1 MQTSDAYVL
10 GRRIK
15 YLDPLA
21 ICEAKHSGPNTWKE
35 DHDLFKNCKTHAQ
48 IAKERKFHLK
58 EAMKM
63 VVAYIA
69 KMMKKWEDDADV
81 ILRHITLG
89 TSTFNHLLQYTLAP
103 IHS

>member
-21 ICEAKHSGPNTWKE
+21 ICEAKHNGPNTWKE
-35 DHDLFKNCKTHAQ
+35 DHDLFKNCKTPAQ
-48 IAKERKFHLK
+48 IEKERKFHLK

-63 VVAYIA
+63 VAAYIA

-81 ILRHITLG
+81 I
-89 TSTFNHLLQYTLAP
+89 FAP
-103 IHS
+103 YNIRYFYF

>member
-35 DHDLFKNCKTHAQ
+35 DHDLFKNCKTPAQ
-48 IAKERKFHLK
+48 IAKE
-58 EAMKM
+58 
-63 VVAYIA
+63 
-69 KMMKKWEDDADV
+69 
-81 ILRHITLG
+81 
-89 TSTFNHLLQYTLAP
+89 
-103 IHS
+103 

>member
-1 MQTSDAYVL
+1 MQTSDAYIL

-21 ICEAKHSGPNTWKE
+21 ICEANHHGPNMWKE
-35 DHDLFKNCKTHAQ
+35 DYDLFKNCKTPAQ
-48 IAKERKFHLK
+48 IEKEWKFHLK

-81 ILRHITLG
+81 I
-89 TSTFNHLLQYTLAP
+89 FAP
-103 IHS
+103 YNIRYFYF

>member
-1 MQTSDAYVL
+1 MQTSDAYIL

-21 ICEAKHSGPNTWKE
+21 ICEAKHNGPNTWKE
-35 DHDLFKNCKTHAQ
+35 DHDLFKNCKMPAQ

-63 VVAYIA
+63 VAAYIV
-69 KMMKKWEDDADV
+69 KMMKK
-81 ILRHITLG
+81 IGR
-89 TSTFNHLLQYTLAP
+89 
-103 IHS
+103 